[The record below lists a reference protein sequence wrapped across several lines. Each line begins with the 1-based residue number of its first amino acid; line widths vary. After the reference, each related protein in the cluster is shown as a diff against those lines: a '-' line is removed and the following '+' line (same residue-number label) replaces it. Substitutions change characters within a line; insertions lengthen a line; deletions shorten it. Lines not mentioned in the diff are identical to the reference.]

1 MKRCG
6 VFALIA
12 AVLLALDACAGAGG
26 DARYRYELASTR
38 AVSGRQGV
46 CAEGDSFWVSGSLSA
61 GRLGYYQKPAP
72 INAPVRAK

>member
-12 AVLLALDACAGAGG
+12 AVLLALDAF
-26 DARYRYELASTR
+26 
-38 AVSGRQGV
+38 
-46 CAEGDSFWVSGSLSA
+46 AEGDSFWVSGSLSA